1 MEFLEEIAAKL
12 KDAITSRLVPARSLK
27 INLKGLGV
35 IVATPSSVST
45 EDGAADTAITISRA
59 DFENLVAG
67 KLSPQLAYLQGKI
80 KIEGDPTAA
89 LQWLPVIQGKP
100 A

>member
-1 MEFLEEIAAKL
+1 MEFLQEVADKLSAAIA
-12 KDAITSRLVPARSLK
+12 SRPVPAKSLK
-27 INLKGLGV
+27 INLKGLGIV
-35 IVATPSSVST
+35 VATNASASLDDAVT
-45 EDGAADTAITISRA
+45 DTSITISRP

-67 KLSPQLAYLQGKI
+67 KLNPQMAYLQGKI
-80 KIEGDPTAA
+80 KIDGDPTVA